1 MDMRYIYVTSDNRDL
16 NVYPYSN
23 TYVMD
28 LIEPIKDITEVSL
41 MSARVPN
48 TLYNLTHAPGTNV
61 LTVVTTLGTS
71 NVTVPPGYY
80 TAADLQTVLTAVTPV
95 SNPWTT
101 EFISYEGKF
110 LFSSP
115 NLTSVNVLTIQAQSI
130 LGFDGIQTPT
140 AATLMSDDPVYKNW
154 SSYTAGTKFVK
165 SPQVSDPIQQSYI
178 FLDIDELKSPYIHD
192 TRSTPYST
200 FLMNHCFGVV
210 PLDAAF
216 GSFKTFKESDF
227 RLPIKF
233 KHPVPSLSR
242 LTIRWLDRDGN
253 LVNFNG
259 LEDNSFMIRVCSQ
272 SRNMEKLKYCS

>member
-1 MDMRYIYVTSDNRDL
+1 MDTRYIYVTSDNRDL
-16 NVYPYSN
+16 NVYPNSN

-48 TLYNLTHAPGTNV
+48 TLYNMTHSPGTNV
-61 LTVVTTLGTS
+61 ITVVTTLGTA

-80 TAADLQTVLTAVTPV
+80 TANDLVTVVTAVTPA

-101 EFISYEGKF
+101 EFIQYEGKF

-115 NLTSVNVLTIQAQSI
+115 NLVSVNVLTTQAQYLI
-130 LGFDGIQTPT
+130 GIDTLIP
-140 AATLMSDDPVYKNW
+140 ATSMSADPVYKNW
-154 SSYTAGTKFVK
+154 ASYPNGTKFVK
-165 SPQVSDPIQQSYI
+165 SPQVSDPIPQSYI

-192 TRSTPYST
+192 TRSNPYST
-200 FLMNHCFGVV
+200 VLMNHCFGVV
-210 PLDAAF
+210 PLDTAF
-216 GSFKTFKESDF
+216 GTFKSFKESDF
-227 RLPIKF
+227 KLPIKF

-253 LVNFNG
+253 TVNFNG
-259 LEDNSFMIRVCSQ
+259 LDDNSFMIRVCNQ
-272 SRNMEKLKYCS
+272 AHNAEKLKYCS